1 MPRRKDSFGLALA
14 MSLALAAS
22 GEALA
27 ENVYYCT
34 DAESAGIVW
43 DKKSS
48 DGDSALSPF
57 NGQGYVMKVI
67 SKKRRNV
74 TITTG
79 ELKGHTKHLTCR
91 VAWRHEPTWFTCTER
106 TGSVAWAFKG
116 SKYTRANL
124 APLGGDNNIY
134 VSHGTCV
141 KK

>member
-34 DAESAGIVW
+34 DAESAGIQW
-43 DKKSS
+43 DKKSP

-57 NGQGYVMKVI
+57 NGQRYVMKVI
-67 SKKRRNV
+67 SKKRRDV

-79 ELKGHTKHLTCR
+79 DLKGHTNHLTCR
-91 VAWRHEPTWFTCTER
+91 VAWRHKPKWFTCTEG
-106 TGSVAWAFKG
+106 TGSIAWAFKG
-116 SKYTRANL
+116 IKYSRANL